1 MKVPVVAVL
10 GRKDS
15 GKTLVIENLVR
26 GLKERGFQVATA
38 KHVNLEGFSLDEEG
52 RDTWRHAVAGANPV
66 VSVSDVEM
74 AILIRDGIEKF
85 SLDGLLRFMSRVDTV
100 LLEGFSKLVLEN
112 EEVGKVFCV
121 KDQEE
126 YEGYRQG
133 VKGETLAFCSRQ
145 PLKEPI
151 LRITEDW
158 KPLLKRV
165 LNFIEREKGISE
177 ILEAL
182 AGLDCGKCGYKTCR
196 ELAVAIHMKKA
207 KLSDCPP
214 LKLKSTLETRII
226 VNGAEI
232 PIQPFVS
239 KIVRNS
245 ILGMFSSLK
254 GVSLKGDE
262 KVRVEISR

>member
-26 GLKERGFQVATA
+26 ELEKRGFRVATA

-52 RDTWRHAVAGANPV
+52 RDTWRHAEAGANPV
-66 VSVSDVEM
+66 VSVSDVET
-74 AILIRDGIEKF
+74 AILIRDGMGKF
-85 SLDGLLRFMSRVDTV
+85 SLDSLFRFISEIDMV

-112 EEVGKVFCV
+112 EEVSKIFCV
-121 KDQEE
+121 RSQEE
-126 YEGYRQG
+126 YEGYRES
-133 VKGETLAFCSRQ
+133 VKGETLAFCSRRT
-145 PLKEPI
+145 LKGPI

-158 KPLLKRV
+158 KPLLKKV
-165 LNFIEREKGISE
+165 LNFIKRARMVTK

-182 AGLDCGKCGYKTCR
+182 AGLDCGKCGYKTCQ
-196 ELAVAIHMKKA
+196 ELAVAVYVGKA
-207 KLSDCPP
+207 KLKDCLP
-214 LKLKSTLETRII
+214 LKLKPRLATRVI
-226 VNGAEI
+226 VNGVGV

-239 KIVRNS
+239 KIIRNS
-245 ILGMFSSLK
+245 ILGMVSSLK

>member
-10 GRKDS
+10 GRKAS

-38 KHVNLEGFSLDEEG
+38 KHVNLKGFSLDEEG

-66 VSVSDVEM
+66 VSVSDIEM
-74 AILIRDGIEKF
+74 AILIRDGMENF
-85 SLDGLLRFMSRVDTV
+85 SLEGLFRFVSEVDIV

-121 KDQEE
+121 RGQEE
-126 YEGYRQG
+126 YDGYRQG

-151 LRITEDW
+151 LRIMEDW
-158 KPLLKRV
+158 EPLLKRV
-165 LNFIEREKGISE
+165 LNFIEKERRVSK

-182 AGLDCGKCGYKTCR
+182 AGLDCGKCKYKTCR
-196 ELAVAIHMKKA
+196 ELALAIYMKKA
-207 KLSDCPP
+207 KPIDCPP

-226 VNGAEI
+226 INGAEV

-245 ILGMFSSLK
+245 ILGMVSSLK

-262 KVRVEISR
+262 KVQVEISS

>member
-1 MKVPVVAVL
+1 MRVPVVAVL

-26 GLKERGFQVATA
+26 GLKEQGFRVATA

-66 VSVSDVEM
+66 VCVSDVEM
-74 AILIRDGIEKF
+74 AVLIRDGMKKF
-85 SLDGLLRFMSRVDTV
+85 SLDSLFRFVAGVDIV
-100 LLEGFSKLVLEN
+100 FLEGFSKLVLEN

-121 KDQEE
+121 RDQEE

-151 LRITEDW
+151 LRIMEDW
-158 KPLLKRV
+158 ETVFKRV
-165 LNFIEREKGISE
+165 VSFIEKERRVSE
-177 ILEAL
+177 ILDAL
-182 AGLDCGKCGYKTCR
+182 AGLDCRKCGYKTCR

-207 KLSDCPP
+207 KLSDCLP
-214 LKLKSTLETRII
+214 LKLKPRLETRII
-226 VNGAEI
+226 INGVEVL
-232 PIQPFVS
+232 IQPFVS
-239 KIVRNS
+239 RIVRNS
-245 ILGMFSSLK
+245 ILGMVSSLK

-262 KVRVEISR
+262 KVCVEISR

>member
-26 GLKERGFQVATA
+26 GLKERGFRVATA

-66 VSVSDVEM
+66 VSVSDVET
-74 AILIRDGIEKF
+74 AILIRDGMEKF
-85 SLDGLLRFMSRVDTV
+85 SLDGLFRFMSGVDIV

-126 YEGYRQG
+126 YEDYREG
-133 VKGETLAFCSRQ
+133 IKGEILAFCSCQ
-145 PLKEPI
+145 SLKGPI
-151 LRITEDW
+151 LRIPEDW
-158 KPLLKRV
+158 KTLFKRV
-165 LNFIEREKGISE
+165 LSFIEKEKRISE
-177 ILEAL
+177 ILETL
-182 AGLDCGKCGYKTCR
+182 PGLDCGKCGYKTCQ
-196 ELAVAIHMKKA
+196 ELAVAIYMKRA
-207 KLSDCPP
+207 KWSDCLP
-214 LKLKSTLETRII
+214 LKLKPRLETRIT
-226 VNGAEI
+226 VNGVEV

-239 KIVRNS
+239 RIVRNS
-245 ILGMFSSLK
+245 ILGMVSSLK

-262 KVRVEISR
+262 KVRVEISC

>member
-66 VSVSDVEM
+66 ICVSDVET
-74 AILIRDGIEKF
+74 AILIRDGMEKF
-85 SLDGLLRFMSRVDTV
+85 SLDGLFRFMPGVDIV

-112 EEVGKVFCV
+112 EEVGKIFCV
-121 KDQEE
+121 RDQEE
-126 YEGYRQG
+126 YEGYREG

-145 PLKEPI
+145 PLKGPI

-158 KPLLKRV
+158 KPLFKRV
-165 LNFIEREKGISE
+165 LNFIERERRISE
-177 ILEAL
+177 ILDAL

-196 ELAVAIHMKKA
+196 ELAVSIHMGKA
-207 KLSDCPP
+207 RLRDCLP
-214 LKLKSTLETRII
+214 LKLKSRLETRIT
-226 VNGAEI
+226 VNGVEI

-245 ILGMFSSLK
+245 ILGMVSSLK

-262 KVRVEISR
+262 KVHIEISR

>member
-10 GRKDS
+10 GRKAS

-26 GLKERGFQVATA
+26 GLKERGFRVATA

-66 VSVSDVEM
+66 VSVSDVET
-74 AILIRDGIEKF
+74 AILIGDGMEKF
-85 SLDGLLRFMSRVDTV
+85 SLDDLLRFMSGVNIV

-112 EEVGKVFCV
+112 EDVGKVFCV
-121 KDQEE
+121 RDQKE
-126 YEGYRQG
+126 YEGYREG
-133 VKGETLAFCSRQ
+133 VKGETLAFCSLQ
-145 PLKEPI
+145 PLEGPI
-151 LRITEDW
+151 LRIMEDW
-158 KPLLKRV
+158 KPLLNRV
-165 LNFIEREKGISE
+165 LSFIERERRVSE

-196 ELAVAIHMKKA
+196 EMAVVISVGKA
-207 KLSDCPP
+207 KLSDCLP
-214 LKLKSTLETRII
+214 LKPKSRLETRIT
-226 VNGAEI
+226 VNGVEV

-245 ILGMFSSLK
+245 ILGMVSSLK